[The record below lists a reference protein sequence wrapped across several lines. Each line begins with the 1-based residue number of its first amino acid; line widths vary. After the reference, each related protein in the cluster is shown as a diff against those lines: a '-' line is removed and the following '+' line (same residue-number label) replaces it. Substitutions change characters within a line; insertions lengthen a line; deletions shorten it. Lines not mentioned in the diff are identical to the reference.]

1 MDKNNFEFDKFLNEL
16 IEKQNIELIKE
27 ICRKYKKKERR
38 MIIDYYSGKFN

>member
-27 ICRKYKKKERR
+27 ICRKYKKNERR